1 VQTLKPQHDRDIVF
15 MVTALEFAASQY
27 LTEES
32 LLRLVQGC
40 NTEDA
45 IVDKLATRG
54 FVVGLAVLLA
64 RVLAPLL
71 GIQPV
76 RIGQGKR

>member
-1 VQTLKPQHDRDIVF
+1 
-15 MVTALEFAASQY
+15 MVAVLEFAQRNR
-27 LTEES
+27 LTNEQR
-32 LLRLVQGC
+32 LLELVEDC

-64 RVLAPLL
+64 RVLAPHL
-71 GIQPV
+71 GIQPA

>member
-1 VQTLKPQHDRDIVF
+1 
-15 MVTALEFAASQY
+15 MAALHCAQEQY
-27 LTEES
+27 LTDES
-32 LLRLVQGC
+32 VLLELVKAC

-64 RVLAPLL
+64 RVLAPHL
-71 GIQPV
+71 GIQPA